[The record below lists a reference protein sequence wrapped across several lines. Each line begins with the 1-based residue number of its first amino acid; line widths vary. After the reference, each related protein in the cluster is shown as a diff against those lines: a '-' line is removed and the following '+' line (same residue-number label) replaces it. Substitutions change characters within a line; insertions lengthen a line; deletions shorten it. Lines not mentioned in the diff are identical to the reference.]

1 MNMTKQQIE
10 IAEKMFHLHLDQ
22 AASYLQVMT
31 DTTGFSFQ
39 DKQDFRVAKKII
51 DRLWKKQERKGINF
65 EDLGSDISLF
75 MEAFLHI
82 KDRMALI
89 QEMKKLV

>member
-1 MNMTKQQIE
+1 MNMTNQQIE

-39 DKQDFRVAKKII
+39 DKQDFRIAKKIV
-51 DRLWKKQERKGINF
+51 DRLWKKQERKGINL
-65 EDLGSDISLF
+65 EELGSQLSLF
-75 MEAFLHI
+75 MEAFLQI

-89 QEMKKLV
+89 QEMKRLV